1 MNINLCKEEFTIEN
15 HKYKF
20 AVWAAG
26 RAASVKDQRFSVK
39 SAKKLIDH
47 INLQAYIDKPDS
59 LPDNFDTIHHTWCKS
74 LIEKSVEIFDEK
86 VQLKKI
92 KYGVA
97 AKLINVY
104 LKTILVCGRYHEHEK
119 VKKIHPPIDRL
130 LFKGLAQCNVGG
142 QKDFWKEHLG
152 KGKGWSQI
160 DEEAYKEVIEK
171 IKECTASGSGLYTI
185 EHFWVGHQ

>member
-1 MNINLCKEEFTIEN
+1 MNLCKEEFDIKN
-15 HKYKF
+15 HKHKF

-26 RAASVKDQRFSVK
+26 RAASVKDQRFSVE

-47 INLQAYIDKPDS
+47 INLQEYIDKPDS
-59 LPDNFDTIHHTWCKS
+59 LTDNFDTIHDTWCKS
-74 LIEKSVEIFDEK
+74 LIEKSVEIFDKK

-119 VKKIHPPIDRL
+119 VKMIHPPIDRL
-130 LFKGLAQCNVGG
+130 LFKGLAKCNVGG
-142 QKDFWKEHLG
+142 LKGFWKEHLK
-152 KGKGWSQI
+152 KGKGWSQF
-160 DEEAYKEVIEK
+160 DEKAYKEVIEK
-171 IKECTASGSGLYTI
+171 IKECTASDSGLYTI